1 MPHLLDSLAGLLYR
15 FGPGST
21 RVFPEGWGDRLTVE
35 MLADSSSLTSAPV
48 PAADTVWGRKEE
60 RVGLRVI
67 RGQFTSPVAELLP
80 PAARVVPVELLE
92 PAVGSSRVVVLL
104 PAWNDHGF
112 DQRRKMAH
120 HLVEHGI
127 ASLMLDI
134 PFYGARRT
142 TSVQDQAIR
151 TVADFALMGFGA
163 VQEAKALLAG
173 LDESKTAGVAGFSM
187 GGNLAAIVSAVYERP
202 VAVAA
207 LAASHSP
214 GPVYLDGV
222 LRHAIRWDALGGR
235 EQAPL
240 LREVLTAASA
250 LAYPARPH
258 HRSGVVLAASGD
270 AFVPAIASE
279 ALAQHWDAE
288 LRIIPGGHATA
299 LWRNRPTLATA
310 IRDAFERFERFE
322 RQT

>member
-120 HLVEHGI
+120 ELVEQVWLPVPDGQL
-127 ASLMLDI
+127 AWGT
-134 PFYGARRT
+134 F
-142 TSVQDQAIR
+142 
-151 TVADFALMGFGA
+151 FACSANPNGS
-163 VQEAKALLAG
+163 Q
-173 LDESKTAGVAGFSM
+173 
-187 GGNLAAIVSAVYERP
+187 VSATVT
-202 VAVAA
+202 
-207 LAASHSP
+207 S
-214 GPVYLDGV
+214 
-222 LRHAIRWDALGGR
+222 
-235 EQAPL
+235 
-240 LREVLTAASA
+240 TTT
-250 LAYPARPH
+250 
-258 HRSGVVLAASGD
+258 
-270 AFVPAIASE
+270 
-279 ALAQHWDAE
+279 AE
-288 LRIIPGGHATA
+288 LADHLLPS
-299 LWRNRPTLATA
+299 P
-310 IRDAFERFERFE
+310 
-322 RQT
+322 